1 MAIVNNN
8 KMYVSC
14 LVAGFAL
21 VSSIS
26 NVFAASYSF
35 DGRNYETQALN
46 KKVLS
51 TSSGANAAAST
62 IGFDADGNLYI
73 ADTVFVP
80 QQQTKVRI
88 SKVESSGA
96 VTELYYGDVSS
107 SIYPTQ
113 FNYINFADPSVTK
126 NWRTSGTY
134 KYRLY
139 TAGFIDYAIRV
150 DGSGNIIK
158 ADLGSCLEP
167 QGMDVDGQGN
177 VYVLCAHPGQSNNYI
192 IKVNFPASGFPSVS
206 RVPISKQYTEM
217 KMWYGPVVDSQGNAY
232 IVGGYFD
239 PYYELARQKTVGM
252 EYANTVLKI
261 SPDGAMSRFAS
272 TGDNPIAVAI
282 DSKGYIFTVNQY
294 DGNVSVISPQGVT
307 QAISLG
313 AASLPHNLA
322 VDKNDNV
329 YVFGDI
335 SSTKISVSGTAS
347 GSASS
352 QTGSTSVI
360 SQSSTSINTND
371 DDTTVTT
378 ACVNIPVRLQYQSK
392 DVGSTNYVT
401 LLQDFLHENNYL
413 TSSATGFFG
422 SGTLKAVKA
431 FQKANNIT
439 QTGSLGPITRAKIKE
454 VSCQ

>member
-1 MAIVNNN
+1 
-8 KMYVSC
+8 
-14 LVAGFAL
+14 
-21 VSSIS
+21 
-26 NVFAASYSF
+26 
-35 DGRNYETQALN
+35 
-46 KKVLS
+46 
-51 TSSGANAAAST
+51 
-62 IGFDADGNLYI
+62 
-73 ADTVFVP
+73 
-80 QQQTKVRI
+80 
-88 SKVESSGA
+88 
-96 VTELYYGDVSS
+96 
-107 SIYPTQ
+107 
-113 FNYINFADPSVTK
+113 
-126 NWRTSGTY
+126 
-134 KYRLY
+134 
-139 TAGFIDYAIRV
+139 
-150 DGSGNIIK
+150 
-158 ADLGSCLEP
+158 
-167 QGMDVDGQGN
+167 MDVDGQGN

-252 EYANTVLKI
+252 EYTNTILKI
-261 SPDGAMSRFAS
+261 TPDGVVSQFAT
-272 TGDNPIAVAI
+272 TGDNPVAVAVAI
-282 DSKGYIFTVNQY
+282 DSKGYIFTANQY
-294 DGNVSVISPQGVT
+294 DGNVSVISPQGVAH
-307 QAISLG
+307 AISLG

-335 SSTKISVSGTAS
+335 SSIKISAS

-352 QTGSTSVI
+352 QTVTASVI
-360 SQSSTSINTND
+360 SQSGAAVSAID

-401 LLQDFLHENNYL
+401 TLQDFLHENNYL

-439 QTGSLGPITRAKIKE
+439 QTGSLGPVTRAKIKE
-454 VSCQ
+454 ISCQ